1 MRALAECPLLGRTG
15 HATKAEMTRLTQTGP
30 LAGLR
35 LIANFGVI
43 GLPWPVSRSSI
54 RSRAEEKP
62 AGVTLTT
69 REHFDFS
76 RSIIE

>member
-1 MRALAECPLLGRTG
+1 MTGRN
-15 HATKAEMTRLTQTGP
+15 ADIAKPTRLTQTGP

-62 AGVTLTT
+62 ARVTLTI